1 MQPGLSPIIVKQL
14 LNDAPYEWL
23 RWDQANY
30 NPLYRRRQ
38 FEQLEGKVNHYIE
51 AMLLHIHSGDELL
64 SRVRLTDWGAVYIT
78 AYIAIKTGNQ
88 IAFHSAV
95 DAVKDERQGREL
107 RDALHKAPFEVAK
120 PFILDIA
127 HHHNPWVQVAVIRA
141 VGHHF
146 DQINP
151 DWLRH
156 YLSSD
161 SVAVRVAVL
170 RVIGDKGL
178 TDHATEVEAFFD
190 HDDAPVRFQAA
201 FSGNLLGIDGAYQ
214 AILPF
219 CFTDNPYLRKALG
232 LVHHLHDI
240 SAIKRA
246 IPRIQNSQVSV
257 RIKAYNIA
265 MAGLVEWIPTL
276 LEWMNDP
283 EYAPLAGEA
292 FCFIT
297 GADLNA
303 NDLLL
308 RNPEICESHEAPL
321 AQKRKQDPWTQAYE
335 EDLPWPD
342 ANAVAAWWK
351 TNRQRFQAET
361 RYLAGKTLTE
371 AHLRQVSEDGT
382 QPQRHQ
388 ADLVLRL
395 YHAGVI

>member
-1 MQPGLSPIIVKQL
+1 MHFYNAVKTPL
-14 LNDAPYEWL
+14 RHDAPYAWFL
-23 RWDQANY
+23 RDGAEY
-30 NPLYRRRQ
+30 NPNYRKQ
-38 FEQLEGKVNHYIE
+38 QLRE
-51 AMLLHIHSGDELL
+51 LDERL
-64 SRVRLTDWGAVYIT
+64 SAFLDCLIINENLGESVLSNIRMHDWGAVFTIT
-78 AYIAIKTGNQ
+78 YVALATGNNE
-88 IAFHSAV
+88 AFLRAV
-95 DAVKDERQGREL
+95 DAIKKKEQSHEL
-107 RDALHKAPFEVAK
+107 SDVLRRVPFETAK
-120 PFILDIA
+120 PFIHDIA
-127 HHHNPWVQVAVIRA
+127 NHKNPWVQVAVIRA

-146 DQINP
+146 HEINP
-151 DWLRH
+151 DWLNH
-156 YLSSD
+156 HLKSESTE
-161 SVAVRVAVL
+161 VRVAVL

-178 TDHATEVEAFFD
+178 ADHAEEVKSFFEHKED
-190 HDDAPVRFQAA
+190 SVRFQAA

-219 CFTDNPYLRKALG
+219 CFTDNPYMRKALG
-232 LVHHLHDI
+232 VVHYLHDI

-246 IPRIQNSQVSV
+246 IPRIQESQVSV

-265 MAGLVEWIPTL
+265 MAGLTEYIPIL
-276 LEWMNDP
+276 LEWMQDP

-303 NDLLL
+303 DDLLL
-308 RNPEICESHEAPL
+308 RNPEICESRQVPL

-342 ANAVAAWWK
+342 PEAVTAWWK
-351 TNRQRFQAET
+351 TNQHRFQPDE

-371 AHLRQVSEDGT
+371 ENLMQVAENGT

-388 ADLVLRL
+388 ADLILKL